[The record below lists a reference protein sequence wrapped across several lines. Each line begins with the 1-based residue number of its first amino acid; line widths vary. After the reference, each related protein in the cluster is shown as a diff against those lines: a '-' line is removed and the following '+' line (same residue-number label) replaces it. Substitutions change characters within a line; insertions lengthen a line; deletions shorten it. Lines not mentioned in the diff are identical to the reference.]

1 MCGGQHDARTVA
13 AFLGPGMSAG
23 HSSMKAFVI
32 IKGEVL
38 HIVSHAVYTVL
49 SEYTH

>member
-1 MCGGQHDARTVA
+1 
-13 AFLGPGMSAG
+13 MSAG

-32 IKGEVL
+32 ITSEVL
-38 HIVSHAVYTVL
+38 RTVLYAVYTVL